1 MIGRDN
7 TTGGEEAGI
16 VESASNSASTPVVYR
31 CIASSALGSV
41 IKKLS
46 GLRSFGVVRVKVKKI
61 IWQRTCMNYP
71 TFTMQKVQS
80 K

>member
-16 VESASNSASTPVVYR
+16 VESASNSGTPVVYR

-41 IKKLS
+41 IKILS

-61 IWQRTCMNYP
+61 I
-71 TFTMQKVQS
+71 
-80 K
+80 